1 MYRVHAWGSATDRS
15 RDWNR
20 HFSTGE
26 VEKWRLEQSKTL
38 AKAHNG
44 TVYGQLRMGCGSL
57 RQGWEGGLG
66 TD

>member
-1 MYRVHAWGSATDRS
+1 MLGAVLQIEVE
-15 RDWNR
+15 
-20 HFSTGE
+20 TGE
-26 VEKWRLEQSKTL
+26 DKTL